1 MKALFLRNVKVEQH
15 EEEVDN
21 IQYKE
26 DSEGNQTIDPFAGW
40 YDDYESESVQNEVAQ
55 IEADTGFDIS
65 DYDEYKNEHSS
76 KISKIIKNTD
86 GFKPYHFDTSY
97 IISHKKARIMIE
109 EKRPFIVSKAGNK
122 KSVVEEIDT
131 MYHTKPKIVKA
142 NKLYKRL
149 GYVMTDEKATT
160 IKLGKST
167 RKKNKYKGVINDDYL
182 IYKKKPRN
190 AKKIG
195 YLKLE
200 ESTPTKDLYV
210 EVLTKRGYKWLIILM
225 IVIILILLLLSKLD
239 YSNLHLDLDR
249 FRVYKTQ
256 EIMQYQD
263 NILQVT
269 LNATPT
275 LNSETGEVNLKL
287 SSQPAEDITYTV
299 KIYVNKNQIIFESNE
314 LQAGSG
320 LSTIKLADGVSLGAG
335 EHECIIKCD
344 TYKVGD
350 YMGTVESTF
359 VLKVKE

>member
-97 IISHKKARIMIE
+97 IISHKKARTMIE
-109 EKRPFIVSKAGNK
+109 EKRPFIVSKIGKKKGTVEEVDTIYHTSPKMDITN
-122 KSVVEEIDT
+122 KSVQ
-131 MYHTKPKIVKA
+131 
-142 NKLYKRL
+142 RL
-149 GYVMTDEKATT
+149 GFVMADEKASTM
-160 IKLGKST
+160 KLGKSK
-167 RKKNKYKGVINDDYL
+167 RNKNKYKGVVNDDYL
-182 IYKKKPRN
+182 IHKKKPSNTR
-190 AKKIG
+190 KIG
-195 YLKLE
+195 YIKLE
-200 ESTPTKDLYV
+200 ESTHNKDLYV

-256 EIMQYQD
+256 ETTQYQD
-263 NILQVT
+263 NILQIS

-287 SSQPAEDITYTV
+287 SSQHAEDITYTV
-299 KIYVNKNQIIFESNE
+299 KIFVNSNQLIFESDE

-320 LSTIKLADGVSLGAG
+320 LSTIKPVDGISLGAG
-335 EHECIIKCD
+335 EHECIIKCE